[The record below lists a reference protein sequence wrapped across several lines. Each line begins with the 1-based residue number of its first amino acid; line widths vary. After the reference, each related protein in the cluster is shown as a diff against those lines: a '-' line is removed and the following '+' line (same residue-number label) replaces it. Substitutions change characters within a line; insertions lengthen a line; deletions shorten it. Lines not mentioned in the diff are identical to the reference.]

1 MDANGVARSLWEAVL
16 FELGINYSGQT
27 LWQFNALTLQPV
39 GEKGTRD
46 MQKLKNEKVLRK
58 NPKHYFEVTI

>member
-1 MDANGVARSLWEAVL
+1 MDANGVARNLWEAVL

-39 GEKGTRD
+39 GEKGTIG
-46 MQKLKNEKVLRK
+46 MQKFTNGKVLRK
-58 NPKHYFEVTI
+58 KPEALF

>member
-1 MDANGVARSLWEAVL
+1 MDANGVARNRWEAVL

-39 GEKGTRD
+39 GEKGTIA
-46 MQKLKNEKVLRK
+46 MQKFTNGKVLRK
-58 NPKHYFEVTI
+58 KTLSTILK